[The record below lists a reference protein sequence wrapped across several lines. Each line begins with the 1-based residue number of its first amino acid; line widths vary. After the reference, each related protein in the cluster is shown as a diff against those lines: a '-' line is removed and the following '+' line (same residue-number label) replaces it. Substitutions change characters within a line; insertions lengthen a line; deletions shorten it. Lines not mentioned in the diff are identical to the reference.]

1 MNITIRGTNAILLHK
16 YTVSTISKGPGIKGP
31 KEDYSTE
38 WKKSTYLND
47 KGQVVMPWQ
56 NIMASIYDGCK
67 GEKDGKTFLTRVVN
81 TSLEVITLEPLIT
94 IDDKPIT
101 LDLIEKND
109 WIYVSGAVVAGRRV
123 DRSRTMLP
131 SGWKITFE
139 IKLKDKFFDEE
150 AVKEIVQKAGIKAG
164 LGDWRPSAPKKPGPY
179 GTYEV
184 V

>member
-1 MNITIRGTNAILLHK
+1 MNITIKGTNAMLLHK
-16 YTVSTISKGPGIKGP
+16 YTVSTISGGKGIKGP

-38 WKKSTYLND
+38 WRKTTYLNSE
-47 KGQVVMPWQ
+47 GQVIMPWQ

-81 TSLEVITLEPLIT
+81 TSLEVITLEPLVL
-94 IDDKPIT
+94 IDNKPIT

-109 WIYVSGAVVAGRRV
+109 WIYVCGAVISGRRV

-131 SGWKITFE
+131 AGWTITFD
-139 IKLKDKFFDEE
+139 ISLKDKFFNEE
-150 AVKEIVQKAGIKAG
+150 MVKEIINKAGKKAG

-179 GTYEV
+179 GTYEIV
-184 V
+184 